1 MKITLDRGFKTYDI
15 EDADGTKLGSIRLNL
30 ADPALPGRW
39 EQLKD
44 ELAGIHEEAITVAD
58 TVVLDQQVKAKLDY
72 ALGCKASDVFFGGA
86 SCVAICDDGATIME
100 HVLEALASIMVDALK
115 TGAKLSEARIK
126 QRTAAYDGSTAG
138 LAPGQQA

>member
-1 MKITLDRGFKTYDI
+1 MTITLDRGFKTYDI

-39 EQLKD
+39 EQLKN
-44 ELAGIHEEAITVAD
+44 ELEGIREEAISVAD
-58 TVVLDQQVKAKLDY
+58 TVALDRRVKDKLDY

-86 SCVAICDDGATIME
+86 SCVAICDDGETVME
-100 HVLEALASIMVDALK
+100 HVLEALAPIMVDALK
-115 TGAKLSEARIK
+115 AGAKLSEKRIK
-126 QRTAAYDGSTAG
+126 QRTAAYEGSTVG